1 MAVDSLDEAQL
12 RSLVAEQQEE
22 LAQLRCEQKKQTR
35 LTAAA
40 LVESENRSN
49 EEARRIKRLETMVQD
64 GNKEEQELGKRV
76 VELEG
81 FEKLAGE
88 REDELMRRRNEVK
101 QFAIIKEE
109 LQEAQLRAMEFK
121 TEKKQLQAAHAQ
133 ELAAAKEELAAALCG
148 GGKGPTRED
157 SLLVS
162 QTTLNQAMQLT
173 NKDLSEVKQIRNHSI
188 IHGRSLTL
196 DLLSPS
202 LPYSLPPF
210 PPSLTPLP
218 SLLRWLVFCRHSLKY

>member
-133 ELAAAKEELAAALCG
+133 
-148 GGKGPTRED
+148 
-157 SLLVS
+157 
-162 QTTLNQAMQLT
+162 
-173 NKDLSEVKQIRNHSI
+173 DL
-188 IHGRSLTL
+188 
-196 DLLSPS
+196 
-202 LPYSLPPF
+202 
-210 PPSLTPLP
+210 
-218 SLLRWLVFCRHSLKY
+218 